1 MTTESVLFALLRAAV
16 CGEVL
21 SEEVVAACTPSILSK
36 VYHLAAKHDLAHLAA
51 HALENLTLS
60 ENEILKK
67 FKAAKSQAIYRYMR
81 QDFEYHRICNALEQG
96 NIPFIPLKGAVLREL
111 YPELWMRTSVD
122 LDILVH
128 PEDVTRASNILE
140 AALSYKIDG
149 RATHDISL
157 QTPGGAH
164 IELHF
169 DLVEEGRANFAKD
182 VLDKVWETATLRNGS
197 VFWYELPDAWLYF
210 YHIAHMAKH
219 FEVGGCGIRAFL
231 DLWLLESS
239 VAADPSQRRILL
251 EKAGLLQFAQAAV
264 KLSHVWFSG
273 VTPDDLSQKLEQFI
287 LQGGT
292 FGSSS
297 NRVALNQQN
306 RGGKLAYLL
315 SRIFIP
321 YGKLKRYYPI
331 LETHRWLTPFM
342 QVRRWF
348 MLLKPDVARMAKREL
363 AANKD
368 LTHQEAENVS
378 QLLGEIGLC
387 SSSW

>member
-1 MTTESVLFALLRAAV
+1 MTAESVLFALLRTAV

-36 VYHLAAKHDLAHLAA
+36 VYYLAAKHDLAHLAA

-96 NIPFIPLKGAVLREL
+96 NIPFIPLKGAVLRDQ
-111 YPELWMRTSVD
+111 YPQAWMRTSVD
-122 LDILVH
+122 LDVLVH
-128 PEDVTRASNILE
+128 PEDVTRAADILE
-140 AALSYKIDG
+140 AKLSYKIEG
-149 RATHDISL
+149 RATHDVSL

-169 DLVEEGRANFAKD
+169 DLVEEGRASSAKA
-182 VLDKVWETATLRNGS
+182 VLDKVWEIAVLKDGS
-197 VFWYELPDAWLYF
+197 DFCYELPDAWLYF

-231 DLWLLESS
+231 DLWLLENI
-239 VAADPSQRRILL
+239 AAGDPNHRRVML
-251 EKAGLLQFAQAAV
+251 EQGGLLRFTQAAV
-264 KLSHVWFSG
+264 KLSRVWFSCEA
-273 VTPDDLSQKLEQFI
+273 PDDLSQRLEQFI

-292 FGSSS
+292 FGSSG

-306 RGGKLAYLL
+306 RGGKLAYLI

-321 YGKLKRYYPI
+321 YEKLKRYYPI
-331 LETHRWLTPFM
+331 LEKYRWLTPFM

-363 AANKD
+363 AANNT
-368 LTHQEAENVS
+368 LTQQDAKKVS
-378 QLLGEIGLC
+378 KLLNDIGLC
-387 SSSW
+387 RSSW